1 MPQVEAATAC
11 ALYGETLLTKATL
24 SAHKTDFIRSL
35 SYQAF
40 AGRALPLQ
48 PYYIS
53 GGVVVVAGAIE
64 DLTFESFPARDVS
77 LPVLCT
83 QTSQESQPGNSS
95 ATSASEVIVVAKSN
109 TFIGFRNQKSFR
121 FLGIPYADEPERFHY
136 SSLYSL
142 TGQAIQA
149 TSYGS
154 QCAQPSSGSEACH
167 FLNIQT
173 PYIPKVGSNADLRPV
188 MFWIHGG
195 GFTGG
200 TGADPLSDGGNLA
213 SREDIV
219 VVTFNYR
226 LSTLG
231 FLAIPGTNITG
242 NFGIQDQT
250 IALQWTVNNIAFF
263 GGDPG
268 HITIVGESA
277 GAGSVRVLL
286 GSPAAI
292 GKYQG
297 AISMSNLGGGVS
309 LGLSSDYAT
318 TYSSYLTIPESYSLV
333 GQAIFSEAGCNQSTL
348 GSQIECLETVP
359 ALKLVELSTVA
370 RYVVQDGVYVD
381 TEQLVVST
389 RNASTAHVPVMFGI
403 MRDDG
408 ASICTYPSNP
418 VTSELDGLEASLG
431 ISAAY
436 AREVISS
443 GLFPMLDTGN
453 LTLDAFNVSARVATD
468 VQFRCI
474 DQATVYAGTQTQA
487 FPSAYFYQ
495 MNRGING
502 YDPNNVGNPP
512 ATPGYPNGNPNLPY
526 FRVHAADM
534 TWVFGNLAPNLTR
547 DADDL
552 YFTQLASGYWAE
564 FVRCGQP
571 NPSMVYPLVFRYTKT
586 IQAIENSG
594 PWEAVS
600 GAQGYVEQ
608 LDYPALRTGFV
619 DLEQCAFL
627 NYSLAYYLDSNRG

>member
-1 MPQVEAATAC
+1 MMDDPWEHHIGPERSISMPRKLSIVSCFILLLAVVTALPQLVPRVPRNVSNSATSLTLLYQNNLNASDDINHVGALLLDPMPQVEAATAC

-250 IALQWTVNNIAFF
+250 IALQ
-263 GGDPG
+263 
-268 HITIVGESA
+268 
-277 GAGSVRVLL
+277 
-286 GSPAAI
+286 
-292 GKYQG
+292 
-297 AISMSNLGGGVS
+297 VS
-309 LGLSSDYAT
+309 CLSSE
-318 TYSSYLTIPESYSLV
+318 LE
-333 GQAIFSEAGCNQSTL
+333 IFL
-348 GSQIECLETVP
+348 
-359 ALKLVELSTVA
+359 
-370 RYVVQDGVYVD
+370 R
-381 TEQLVVST
+381 
-389 RNASTAHVPVMFGI
+389 
-403 MRDDG
+403 
-408 ASICTYPSNP
+408 
-418 VTSELDGLEASLG
+418 VT
-431 ISAAY
+431 
-436 AREVISS
+436 
-443 GLFPMLDTGN
+443 
-453 LTLDAFNVSARVATD
+453 
-468 VQFRCI
+468 
-474 DQATVYAGTQTQA
+474 
-487 FPSAYFYQ
+487 
-495 MNRGING
+495 
-502 YDPNNVGNPP
+502 
-512 ATPGYPNGNPNLPY
+512 
-526 FRVHAADM
+526 
-534 TWVFGNLAPNLTR
+534 
-547 DADDL
+547 
-552 YFTQLASGYWAE
+552 
-564 FVRCGQP
+564 
-571 NPSMVYPLVFRYTKT
+571 
-586 IQAIENSG
+586 
-594 PWEAVS
+594 
-600 GAQGYVEQ
+600 
-608 LDYPALRTGFV
+608 
-619 DLEQCAFL
+619 
-627 NYSLAYYLDSNRG
+627 